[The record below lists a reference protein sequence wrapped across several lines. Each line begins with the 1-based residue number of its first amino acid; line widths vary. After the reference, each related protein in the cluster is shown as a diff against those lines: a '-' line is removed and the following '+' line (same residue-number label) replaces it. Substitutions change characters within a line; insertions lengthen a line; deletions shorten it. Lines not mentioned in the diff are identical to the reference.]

1 TKNVRLFLSDIFQEV
16 LTLKLMKEL
25 SGVAIG
31 LIIALAVSKIFFD
44 TPTNIG
50 IVVIFI
56 SSMVVTGIARAKLR

>member
-1 TKNVRLFLSDIFQEV
+1 
-16 LTLKLMKEL
+16 LKLIKEL
-25 SGVAIG
+25 SGIAIG

-56 SSMVVTGIARAKLR
+56 TSIVVIGIARAKLR

>member
-1 TKNVRLFLSDIFQEV
+1 M
-16 LTLKLMKEL
+16 KLMKEL
-25 SGVAIG
+25 SGIAIG

-56 SSMVVTGIARAKLR
+56 TSMVVTGVARVKLR

>member
-1 TKNVRLFLSDIFQEV
+1 M
-16 LTLKLMKEL
+16 KLMKEL
-25 SGVAIG
+25 FGVAIG

-56 SSMVVTGIARAKLR
+56 TSMVVAGIAKAKLR

>member
-1 TKNVRLFLSDIFQEV
+1 M
-16 LTLKLMKEL
+16 KLMKEL

-50 IVVIFI
+50 IVII
-56 SSMVVTGIARAKLR
+56 SITSIVVTGIARAKLR

>member
-1 TKNVRLFLSDIFQEV
+1 M
-16 LTLKLMKEL
+16 KLIKEL

-44 TPTNIG
+44 NPTNVG

-56 SSMVVTGIARAKLR
+56 TSMVVTGIARAKLR

>member
-1 TKNVRLFLSDIFQEV
+1 
-16 LTLKLMKEL
+16 MKEL

-56 SSMVVTGIARAKLR
+56 TSMVVTGIGIARAKLR